1 MVNYVK
7 SNQKQ
12 GDPVQSKSVPFIWH
26 DEVRAYELDLQ
37 GIVNNAVYLNYFD
50 HVRVTHCMSLGID
63 WSEWHHKGFDFVLFN
78 ADITFKSAL
87 RAHDT
92 FYITSTIERIS
103 RLKILFTQTIFRKPN
118 DELVAIAKN
127 TVVCLDNKKNRPV
140 FPAEIAALF

>member
-1 MVNYVK
+1 MQNK
-7 SNQKQ
+7 
-12 GDPVQSKSVPFIWH
+12 PVPFIWH

-50 HVRVTHCMSLGID
+50 NVRIKQCISLGID
-63 WSEWHHKGFDFVLFN
+63 WSEWHYKGFDFVLYN

-92 FYITSTIERIS
+92 FYITSCIERIS

-127 TVVCLDNKKNRPV
+127 TVVCLDNRTNRPV
-140 FPAEIAALF
+140 FPVEIAVLF